1 MLRRLNCLL
10 AATCLTL
17 SACGTTDH
25 GVRQAG
31 MISTDMS
38 SAEAGM
44 RYQYDEMERRVRM
57 SGMRNTDPILNAYVQ
72 NIGCSIAGDFCNELR
87 FYVLDVPEFNA
98 AMAPNGMMMVNSGLL
113 LRIETEAELAFVVAH
128 EFGHYFE
135 NHMLEQMAAQQGAT
149 RGSILSAG
157 LAFTGVGA
165 LLALGYMAGAAA
177 SVMSFSREQ
186 EREADLFAARYA
198 NEHGYNSAAGV
209 RAWEHL
215 RDEISASSNEQTRRR
230 ATRESVFATHPLTQE
245 RITYLRETAR
255 PEAGAGEDP
264 AAYRAIIRPH
274 LRRWLEME
282 MGARDSGSTLNLLE
296 RLAAPGTDLGV
307 IEYVRGEV
315 YRVRNSD
322 GDVALALA
330 SYKAA
335 ALQPDA
341 PVEAWRQIG
350 VLSRRQGESEAAI
363 AAFSHYLELAP
374 EAQDRLLI
382 ESQINALKGDGT

>member
-1 MLRRLNCLL
+1 VR
-10 AATCLTL
+10 AA
-17 SACGTTDH
+17 G
-25 GVRQAG
+25 Q
-31 MISTDMS
+31 INTDMS

-57 SGMRNTDPILNAYVQ
+57 SGMRNTDPVLNAYVQ
-72 NIGCSIAGDFCNELR
+72 SIACPIAGDFCSELR

-98 AMAPNGMMMVNSGLL
+98 AMAPNGMMMINSGLL
-113 LRIETEAELAFVVAH
+113 LRIETEAELAFVAAH

-135 NHMLEQMAAQQGAT
+135 NHMLEQMAAQQGAN

-177 SVMSFSREQ
+177 GVMSFSREQ

-230 ATRESVFATHPLTQE
+230 ATRESMFATHPLTEE
-245 RITYLRETAR
+245 RITYLRATAR
-255 PEAGAGEDP
+255 PEAGAGEDR
-264 AAYRAIIRPH
+264 AAYRDIIRPH
-274 LRRWLEME
+274 LRNWLEME
-282 MGARDSGSTLNLLE
+282 MGARDAGSTLNLLD
-296 RLAAPGTDLGV
+296 RLSGLGTDIGV

-315 YRVRNSD
+315 YRVRNRE

-330 SYKAA
+330 SYTNAS
-335 ALQPDA
+335 LQTDA
-341 PVEAWRQIG
+341 PTEAWRQIG
-350 VLSRRQGESEAAI
+350 VLSRRQGDNAAAI
-363 AAFSHYLELAP
+363 AAFEKYLELAP
-374 EAQDRLLI
+374 AAQDRQLI
-382 ESQINALKGDGT
+382 ESQISALKGDGT

>member
-1 MLRRLNCLL
+1 M
-10 AATCLTL
+10 
-17 SACGTTDH
+17 
-25 GVRQAG
+25 
-31 MISTDMS
+31 
-38 SAEAGM
+38 
-44 RYQYDEMERRVRM
+44 
-57 SGMRNTDPILNAYVQ
+57 
-72 NIGCSIAGDFCNELR
+72 
-87 FYVLDVPEFNA
+87 
-98 AMAPNGMMMVNSGLL
+98 
-113 LRIETEAELAFVVAH
+113 
-128 EFGHYFE
+128 
-135 NHMLEQMAAQQGAT
+135 
-149 RGSILSAG
+149 
-157 LAFTGVGA
+157 
-165 LLALGYMAGAAA
+165 
-177 SVMSFSREQ
+177 
-186 EREADLFAARYA
+186 
-198 NEHGYNSAAGV
+198 
-209 RAWEHL
+209 
-215 RDEISASSNEQTRRR
+215 
-230 ATRESVFATHPLTQE
+230 FATHPLTQE

-255 PEAGAGEDP
+255 PKAGAGEDR

-363 AAFSHYLELAP
+363 AAFSQYLELAGSAGP
-374 EAQDRLLI
+374 PADRKPDQRAQGGWDMKRFAMMAAVAAVTACAPMMTAVPPGAFKQLARV
-382 ESQINALKGDGT
+382 SR